1 MTGPTQRCTNVGE
14 RVPRRDGA
22 PTVRSPGARRVPDP
36 FPVPL
41 PVFNLPELGPPIAHA
56 LTAPHRHPADAPDVR
71 VVERD
76 DVLYTLDDRR
86 RYASKQAGVE
96 DIADPRSEL

>member
-1 MTGPTQRCTNVGE
+1 MAPQRCARPGRAGFPTPSRSRAPSSTCPSSAPN
-14 RVPRRDGA
+14 RSRPRG
-22 PTVRSPGARRVPDP
+22 S
-36 FPVPL
+36 
-41 PVFNLPELGPPIAHA
+41 
-56 LTAPHRHPADAPDVR
+56 PHRHPADAPAVR